1 MLLTSMCRAMPFS
14 AGALNLKKI
23 IWRDKKQMEM
33 WIIVACTIIDN
44 EYESLIFLEHFFS
57 RCFFLL
63 SEFADVYEKKSEE
76 KSDAYK

>member
-1 MLLTSMCRAMPFS
+1 MCRAMPSS
-14 AGALNLKKI
+14 ARALNLKKI
-23 IWRDKKQMEM
+23 IWRGKKQMEM
-33 WIIVACTIIDN
+33 WIIVVCTFTDN
-44 EYESLIFLEHFFS
+44 ECESSIFPEHFFP

>member
-1 MLLTSMCRAMPFS
+1 MCRAMPFS
-14 AGALNLKKI
+14 ARALNLKNFF
-23 IWRDKKQMEM
+23 DVVKKQIEM
-33 WIIVACTIIDN
+33 WIIVVCTFIDN
-44 EYESLIFLEHFFS
+44 KYESLIFPEHFFP

>member
-1 MLLTSMCRAMPFS
+1 
-14 AGALNLKKI
+14 
-23 IWRDKKQMEM
+23 MEM
-33 WIIVACTIIDN
+33 WIIVVFTFIDN
-44 EYESLIFLEHFFS
+44 EYESLIFPEHFFP

>member
-1 MLLTSMCRAMPFS
+1 MCRAMPFS
-14 AGALNLKKI
+14 ARALNVKKI
-23 IWRDKKQMEM
+23 LWRGKKQMEM
-33 WIIVACTIIDN
+33 WIIVVFTFIDN
-44 EYESLIFLEHFFS
+44 EYESLIFPEHFFP